1 MAGQR
6 RKGSNSHDIIIIGF
20 DRAAAALV
28 VREEEEKYL
37 YYPTY
42 LMLLRVLRSFSTLS
56 PIITNAQLISGGLGG
71 HHHLVSQ
78 RVCVCAK
85 LRWILVIN

>member
-37 YYPTY
+37 YYYPTY

-56 PIITNAQLISGGLGG
+56 PIITNAQLISGGLG
-71 HHHLVSQ
+71 VTTT
-78 RVCVCAK
+78 
-85 LRWILVIN
+85 

>member
-20 DRAAAALV
+20 DRAAAAALV

-37 YYPTY
+37 YYYPTY
-42 LMLLRVLRSFSTLS
+42 LMLLRVLRSFWTLS
-56 PIITNAQLISGGLGG
+56 PIITNAQLISGGLG
-71 HHHLVSQ
+71 VTTT
-78 RVCVCAK
+78 
-85 LRWILVIN
+85 

>member
-37 YYPTY
+37 YYYPTY

-56 PIITNAQLISGGLGG
+56 TIITNAQLISGGLG
-71 HHHLVSQ
+71 VTTT
-78 RVCVCAK
+78 
-85 LRWILVIN
+85 